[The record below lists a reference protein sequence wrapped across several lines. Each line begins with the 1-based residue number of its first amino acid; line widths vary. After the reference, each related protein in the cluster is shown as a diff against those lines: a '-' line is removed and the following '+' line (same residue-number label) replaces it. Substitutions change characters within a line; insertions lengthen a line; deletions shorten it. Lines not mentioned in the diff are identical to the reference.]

1 MHCTVVRRRSTTAY
15 YPSHPAA
22 YAAALVY
29 IEHFIS
35 HHLIALSSASG
46 TVVGIST
53 FEISA
58 SVVGWL
64 VVVSKQD

>member
-1 MHCTVVRRRSTTAY
+1 MY
-15 YPSHPAA
+15 YHSRPAA
-22 YAAALVY
+22 YAAALSY
-29 IEHFIS
+29 TEHFVS

-53 FEISA
+53 FEISPA
-58 SVVGWL
+58 IVGWL